1 TLYHML
7 YGAIGLA
14 CSACVAGV
22 AAWRSRSAGG
32 YYDRGVYGLD
42 ARAHRRYASISLAF
56 AVFFAAML
64 VLHAVTAGIV
74 GLALYALVAVFYA
87 TSFLRGAS
95 DIDE

>member
-1 TLYHML
+1 ML

-14 CSACVAGV
+14 CSACVAVV

-32 YYDRGVYGLD
+32 YYDRGVYGMD

-64 VLHAVTAGIV
+64 VLQAETAGIV

-95 DIDE
+95 DFDE